1 MGLTLLT
8 CDPFI
13 PYSATDPNPDAPCVE
28 LTRLDVAKL
37 TAATAALRN
46 LSFQNGANRV
56 NIRFS
61 GGLEPLLAIVAQ
73 VQHMGRQ

>member
-1 MGLTLLT
+1 
-8 CDPFI
+8 
-13 PYSATDPNPDAPCVE
+13 
-28 LTRLDVAKL
+28 VAKL